1 MYKLLSATPSPYAR
15 KVRIALAE
23 KGVPFELVTENPWNA
38 GAATPGYN
46 PLGKLPVLILD
57 DGGTVYES
65 AHILEWLEAHH
76 PSPALYPSDPMERL
90 AARRLEVLCDGVC
103 DAIVLWLMESLRQEA
118 QRSQPW
124 RARQASKIEGGLA
137 EMARLV
143 PANTE
148 FSVGETFGLGDIA
161 VGTML
166 GYLGGR
172 YPVLDWRPLY
182 PELSDRF
189 DRLHQRASFRDTVPA
204 PQIMEAGVV

>member
-23 KGVPFELVTENPWNA
+23 KGIPFELVTENPWNSDA
-38 GAATPGYN
+38 STPGHN
-46 PLGKLPVLILD
+46 PLGKLPVLILA
-57 DGGTVYES
+57 DGSTVYES
-65 AHILEWLEAHH
+65 AYILEWLEVHH
-76 PSPALYPSDPMERL
+76 PSPALFPSDPEQRL

-103 DAIVLWLMESLRQEA
+103 DAIVLWLMESLRSEV

-124 RARQASKIEGGLA
+124 QTRQARKIEGGLA

-143 PANTE
+143 PPGQE
-148 FSVGETFGLGDIA
+148 FSVGGSFGLGDIA

-166 GYLGGR
+166 GYLDGR
-172 YPVLDWRPLY
+172 YPALNWRPLY
-182 PELSDRF
+182 PALSDRF
-189 DRLHQRASFRDTVPA
+189 ERLHERASFRDTMPV